1 MAHNKFLPRVLAA
14 AAAMMLLAGCSS
26 KADPGFSPANPVN
39 ITIWTY
45 YNGEQLEAFNALVDE
60 FNSTVGKEQGITVE
74 SSSHGSVTDLEN
86 NVLASAEG
94 KVGAEAMPNIFSAYA
109 DTAYALDE
117 MGQIADLSDYLSEE
131 DRAAFIEDY
140 LSEGDFSGSGSIK
153 IFPVAKSAELLFLN
167 ETDWEL
173 FAAATGATYDDLATI
188 EGLVSV
194 AERYYEWTDAQTP
207 DIPNDGRA
215 FFGRDAMANYML
227 IGAKQLGCT
236 IFDAQDGSM
245 TLNFDHDAVRTLWDN
260 YYVPFIKGYFSASGR
275 FRSDDVKT
283 GNIIAYVGSS
293 SSATFFPT
301 QVIADDMDS
310 HDITRKAL
318 ESPKFAN
325 GEDYAVQQG
334 AGMVVTK
341 ASDAEIQA
349 SLVFLKWFTS
359 PEHNITF
366 SVDSGYLPVT
376 HEGNSIDAIR
386 ISGLALSDEMDE
398 VLSAAVD
405 TVNENHL
412 YTPRAFSGGTNA
424 RAILEYSM
432 SDKASADRA
441 AVKEAMAQG
450 QSFEEASAQFLSD
463 ECFEAWYQDK
473 VVPSA
478 LLFVNSIASQYLTPD
493 ELSEYS
499 ARYASI
505 LPRIV
510 IEITEEECLDP
521 KALRIKQ
528 TIRGSSGA
536 FALDD
541 YGSGYSNERSL
552 LELSPNY
559 IKIDLSII
567 RSIDTD
573 ANKRQIVSNTVSYA
587 HQRGM
592 KVVAEGLETADEV
605 RTVLSL
611 GVDLLQGFFLA
622 MPQVEPGGASEESL
636 AVIAEMHSQS
646 DESQISIFGGDK
658 Q

>member
-1 MAHNKFLPRVLAA
+1 
-14 AAAMMLLAGCSS
+14 MMLLAGCGS

-167 ETDWEL
+167 ETDWEP

-463 ECFEAWYQDK
+463 ECFEAWYQDT
-473 VVPSA
+473 
-478 LLFVNSIASQYLTPD
+478 LASL
-493 ELSEYS
+493 E
-499 ARYASI
+499 
-505 LPRIV
+505 
-510 IEITEEECLDP
+510 
-521 KALRIKQ
+521 
-528 TIRGSSGA
+528 A
-536 FALDD
+536 F
-541 YGSGYSNERSL
+541 
-552 LELSPNY
+552 
-559 IKIDLSII
+559 
-567 RSIDTD
+567 
-573 ANKRQIVSNTVSYA
+573 
-587 HQRGM
+587 
-592 KVVAEGLETADEV
+592 
-605 RTVLSL
+605 
-611 GVDLLQGFFLA
+611 QG
-622 MPQVEPGGASEESL
+622 
-636 AVIAEMHSQS
+636 
-646 DESQISIFGGDK
+646 
-658 Q
+658 

>member
-1 MAHNKFLPRVLAA
+1 MKKNVIGRAGTAFALVGALA
-14 AAAMMLLAGCSS
+14 LAGCSGS
-26 KADPGFSPANPVN
+26 SAPSEDAVSSVLDPSDPVQVEL
-39 ITIWTY
+39 WTY
-45 YNGEQLEAFNALVDE
+45 YNGTQQQAFEDLVKDFNA
-60 FNSTVGKEQGITVE
+60 TKGKDLGIVVT
-74 SSSHGSVTDLEN
+74 SSSQGGVND
-86 NVLASAEG
+86 LASAVTDSAQEL
-94 KVGAEAMPNIFSAYA
+94 VGSEAMPDAFLSYS
-109 DTAYALDE
+109 DTASVIDGFGMVADLSGYLTEEEKAGFVEGFLEEGDLNGNGSLKVFPVGKSTETLQINMTDFQTFADATGTSLDE
-117 MGQIADLSDYLSEE
+117 MS
-131 DRAAFIEDY
+131 
-140 LSEGDFSGSGSIK
+140 
-153 IFPVAKSAELLFLN
+153 
-167 ETDWEL
+167 
-173 FAAATGATYDDLATI
+173 TI
-188 EGLVSV
+188 EGIVRV

-301 QVIADDMDS
+301 QVIADDMAS

-376 HEGNSIDAIR
+376 HEGNSIDTIR

-412 YTPRAFSGGTNA
+412 YTPHAFSGGTNA

-463 ECFEAWYQDK
+463 ECFEAWYQDT
-473 VVPSA
+473 
-478 LLFVNSIASQYLTPD
+478 LASL
-493 ELSEYS
+493 E
-499 ARYASI
+499 
-505 LPRIV
+505 
-510 IEITEEECLDP
+510 
-521 KALRIKQ
+521 
-528 TIRGSSGA
+528 A
-536 FALDD
+536 F
-541 YGSGYSNERSL
+541 
-552 LELSPNY
+552 
-559 IKIDLSII
+559 
-567 RSIDTD
+567 
-573 ANKRQIVSNTVSYA
+573 
-587 HQRGM
+587 
-592 KVVAEGLETADEV
+592 
-605 RTVLSL
+605 
-611 GVDLLQGFFLA
+611 QG
-622 MPQVEPGGASEESL
+622 
-636 AVIAEMHSQS
+636 
-646 DESQISIFGGDK
+646 
-658 Q
+658 